1 MKKLMFSILPA
12 LLLALVS
19 CMNTSQESEGGSVR
33 VVLPSSS
40 RALYSSGHD
49 DVDSFTVR
57 LLLDEKIINEK
68 SITKETADMGG
79 AIVFDELEP
88 ATYTVEVEGRMSSK
102 DVLLYFG
109 TEEAKVTAGQ
119 DSDCQVNLKKKDCQ
133 IYNISADA
141 EELKTACESDGNI
154 YIFMDEDSSVSTNQ
168 ATPENNCQLT
178 NITSGTKIIRGNGGK
193 VQQSTDDNKT
203 LTTEGGQIKLFNVTG
218 SSTILEINNL
228 TFTASSTVGTTSTL
242 DGALICV
249 DDGATVILKQCYIN
263 GMSMS
268 NQGIS
273 LIYVKSGGTL
283 LLENCTF
290 YNNTS
295 TNKGDVSFSE
305 CIRIENGAQV
315 EVVSCNFESNGDGN
329 LMSNAAAIENSGSC
343 HITNTTFK
351 GNTANRGSAIMNND
365 NGILEIEDS
374 TFDSNTCTSNGGYYA
389 RRGGAIF
396 IQGGTVKIKDSA
408 FTGNKSSGKNKS
420 EGTENGEFQK
430 LGGGAISIKSY
441 YDSNTKETKPSSL
454 TLQNTKF
461 YNNSVTSTDSDDAYG
476 YGGAVLIEQ
485 SDASLFL
492 KDASGATMEID
503 SYISNYMNGNTTAKN
518 NAGANIYC
526 NGGTINGTVYTKAWE

>member
-1 MKKLMFSILPA
+1 
-12 LLLALVS
+12 
-19 CMNTSQESEGGSVR
+19 
-33 VVLPSSS
+33 
-40 RALYSSGHD
+40 
-49 DVDSFTVR
+49 
-57 LLLDEKIINEK
+57 
-68 SITKETADMGG
+68 
-79 AIVFDELEP
+79 
-88 ATYTVEVEGRMSSK
+88 MSSK

-141 EELKTACESDGNI
+141 RELKTACEADGNT

-178 NITSGTKIIRGNGGK
+178 NINSGTKIIRGNGGK
-193 VQQSTDDNKT
+193 LVQSTDDNKT
-203 LTTEGGQIKLFNVTG
+203 LTTEGYQIKLFNVSG

-228 TFTASSTVGTTSTL
+228 TFTATSGKTVGTTSAL

-249 DDGATVILKQCYIN
+249 DDGATVILKQCLIKDISISN
-263 GMSMS
+263 GDT
-268 NQGIS
+268 S
-273 LIYVKSGGTL
+273 LIYVKNGGKL

-295 TNKGDVSFSE
+295 TLERNSVGYSE
-305 CIRIENGAQV
+305 CIRIDNGAQV

-351 GNTANRGSAIMNND
+351 GNKANRGSAIMNND
-365 NGILEIEDS
+365 TGSLEIEDS

-396 IQGGTVKIKDSA
+396 IQGGSVKITDST
-408 FTGNKSSGKNKS
+408 FTGNKAGGYNPGN
-420 EGTENGEFQK
+420 EGTEAFKK

-461 YNNSVTSTDSDDAYG
+461 YNNSVTSTSTDDANG

-485 SDASLFL
+485 SDANLFL

-503 SYISNYMNGNTTAKN
+503 SYIDKYMSGNTTAKT
-518 NAGANIYC
+518 NASANIYC
-526 NGGTINGTVYTKAWE
+526 NGGTINGTVYTQAW

>member
-1 MKKLMFSILPA
+1 MRR
-12 LLLALVS
+12 
-19 CMNTSQESEGGSVR
+19 GGV
-33 VVLPSSS
+33 
-40 RALYSSGHD
+40 
-49 DVDSFTVR
+49 
-57 LLLDEKIINEK
+57 
-68 SITKETADMGG
+68 
-79 AIVFDELEP
+79 IVFDELEP
-88 ATYTVEVEGRMSSK
+88 ATYTVEVEGWMSSK

-141 EELKTACESDGNI
+141 EELKKACESDGNI

-193 VQQSTDDNKT
+193 LVQSTDDNKT

-228 TFTASSTVGTTSTL
+228 TFTASDTVETSAL

-249 DDGATVILKQCYIN
+249 DDGATVILKQCRMN
-263 GMSMS
+263 GISMS
-268 NQGIS
+268 NLGTS
-273 LIYVKSGGTL
+273 LIYVKSGGKL
-283 LLENCTF
+283 LVENCTF

-315 EVVSCNFESNGDGN
+315 EVVSCTFESNGEEDYA
-329 LMSNAAAIENSGSC
+329 SNAAAIENSGSC

-374 TFDSNTCTSNGGYYA
+374 TFDSNTCTSSGYYA
-389 RRGGAIF
+389 MRGGAIF

-430 LGGGAISIKSY
+430 LGGGAISIK
-441 YDSNTKETKPSSL
+441 KGSL
-454 TLQNTKF
+454 TLQSTRF
-461 YNNSVTSTDSDDAYG
+461 DNNSVTSTSKNDAYG

-485 SDASLFL
+485 SDANLFL
-492 KDASGATMEID
+492 KDASGAAMDIA
-503 SYISNYMNGNTTAKN
+503 SYINKYMSGNTTAKTD
-518 NAGANIYC
+518 AGANIYC

>member
-68 SITKETADMGG
+68 SITKETADTGG

-119 DSDCQVNLKKKDCQ
+119 DADCQVKLKKDCQ

-141 EELKTACESDGNI
+141 RELKTACEADGNI

-168 ATPENNCQLT
+168 ATPDNYQLT

-228 TFTASSTVGTTSTL
+228 TFTASDTVETSAL

-249 DDGATVILKQCYIN
+249 DDGATVILKQCRMN
-263 GMSMS
+263 GISMS
-268 NQGIS
+268 NLGTS
-273 LIYVKSGGTL
+273 LIYVKSGGKL
-283 LLENCTF
+283 LVENCTF

-295 TNKGDVSFSE
+295 TNKGSASFSE

-315 EVVSCNFESNGDGN
+315 EVVSCNFETNGNDI
-329 LMSNAAAIENSGSC
+329 MSNAAAIENSGSC
-343 HITNTTFK
+343 RITNTTFK
-351 GNTANRGSAIMNND
+351 DNLAQRGGAIMNNET
-365 NGILEIEDS
+365 GILEIESS
-374 TFDSNTCTSNGGYYA
+374 TFDSNTCTSSGYYA
-389 RRGGAIF
+389 MRGGAIF
-396 IQGGTVKIKDSA
+396 IQGGTVKIKDST
-408 FTGNKSSGKNKS
+408 FTGNETLGQNAS
-420 EGTENGEFQK
+420 EGTANGKFQK
-430 LGGGAISIKSY
+430 LGGGAISLKMG
-441 YDSNTKETKPSSL
+441 SL
-454 TLQNTKF
+454 TLQNTRF
-461 YNNSVTSTDSDDAYG
+461 DNNSVTSTSKNDAYG

-485 SDASLFL
+485 SDANLFL

-526 NGGTINGTVYTKAWE
+526 SGGTINGTVYTKAWE

>member
-1 MKKLMFSILPA
+1 
-12 LLLALVS
+12 
-19 CMNTSQESEGGSVR
+19 
-33 VVLPSSS
+33 
-40 RALYSSGHD
+40 
-49 DVDSFTVR
+49 
-57 LLLDEKIINEK
+57 
-68 SITKETADMGG
+68 
-79 AIVFDELEP
+79 
-88 ATYTVEVEGRMSSK
+88 MSSK

-141 EELKTACESDGNI
+141 EELKTACESDGNA
-154 YIFMDEDSSVSTNQ
+154 YIFMGADSSVSTNQ
-168 ATPENNCQLT
+168 ATPDNYQLT

-193 VQQSTDDNKT
+193 LEQSTDDNKT
-203 LTTEGGQIKLFNVTG
+203 LTTEGDKIKLFNVSG

-228 TFTASSTVGTTSTL
+228 TFTASNIVGTKSTL

-249 DDGATVILKQCYIN
+249 DDGATVILKQCRMN
-263 GMSMS
+263 GISMS
-268 NQGIS
+268 NLGTS

-295 TNKGDVSFSE
+295 TNKGAVSFSE

-315 EVVSCNFESNGDGN
+315 EVVSCNFESNGDGD

-343 HITNTTFK
+343 RISNTTFK

-365 NGILEIEDS
+365 TGILEIEDS

-396 IQGGTVKIKDSA
+396 IQGGSVKITDST
-408 FTGNKSSGKNKS
+408 FTGNKAGGYNPGS
-420 EGTENGEFQK
+420 EGTEAFKK
-430 LGGGAISIKSY
+430 LGGGAISIK
-441 YDSNTKETKPSSL
+441 TGSL
-454 TLQNTKF
+454 VLQNTRF
-461 YNNSVTSTDSDDAYG
+461 DSNSVTSTSTDDANG

-485 SDASLFL
+485 SDANLFL

>member
-19 CMNTSQESEGGSVR
+19 CMNISQGSEGGSVR

-40 RALYSSGHD
+40 RALYSSGHG

-57 LLLDEKIINEK
+57 LLLGEKII
-68 SITKETADMGG
+68 KEETINTETDETGG
-79 AIVFDELEP
+79 VIVFDELEP
-88 ATYTVEVEGRMSSK
+88 ATYTVEVEGWMSSK

-119 DSDCQVNLKKKDCQ
+119 DADCQVKLKKDCQ
-133 IYNISADA
+133 IYDISFDA
-141 EELKTACESDGNI
+141 RELKTACEADGNI

-168 ATPENNCQLT
+168 ATPDNYQLT

-228 TFTASSTVGTTSTL
+228 TFTASDTVETSAL

-249 DDGATVILKQCYIN
+249 DDGATVILKQCRMN
-263 GMSMS
+263 GISMS

-273 LIYVKSGGTL
+273 LIYVKSGGKL
-283 LLENCTF
+283 LVENCTF

-295 TNKGDVSFSE
+295 TNKGSASFSE

-315 EVVSCNFESNGDGN
+315 EVVSCNFETNGNDI
-329 LMSNAAAIENSGSC
+329 MSNAAAIENSGSC
-343 HITNTTFK
+343 RITNTTFK
-351 GNTANRGSAIMNND
+351 DNLAQRGGAIMNNET
-365 NGILEIEDS
+365 GILEIESS
-374 TFDSNTCTSNGGYYA
+374 TFDSNTCTSSGYYA
-389 RRGGAIF
+389 MRGGAIF
-396 IQGGTVKIKDSA
+396 IQGGTVKIKDST
-408 FTGNKSSGKNKS
+408 FTGNETLGQNAS
-420 EGTENGEFQK
+420 EGTANGEFQK
-430 LGGGAISIKSY
+430 LGGGAISLKMG
-441 YDSNTKETKPSSL
+441 SL
-454 TLQNTKF
+454 TLQNTRF
-461 YNNSVTSTDSDDAYG
+461 DNNSVTSTSKNDAYG

-485 SDASLFL
+485 SDANLFL
-492 KDASGATMEID
+492 KDASGAAMDIA
-503 SYISNYMNGNTTAKN
+503 SYINKYMSGNTTAKTD
-518 NAGANIYC
+518 AGANIYC

>member
-57 LLLDEKIINEK
+57 LLLGEKIIKEK
-68 SITKETADMGG
+68 SITKETADTGG

-88 ATYTVEVEGRMSSK
+88 ATYTVEAEGWMSIK

-109 TEEAKVTAGQ
+109 SEEAKVTAGQ
-119 DSDCQVNLKKKDCQ
+119 DTSCQVNLKKDCQ
-133 IYNISADA
+133 IYNNTADA
-141 EELKTACESDGNI
+141 EELKTACESDGNA
-154 YIFMDEDSSVSTNQ
+154 YIFMGGNSSVSTNQ

-193 VQQSTDDNKT
+193 LEQSTDDNKT

-295 TNKGDVSFSE
+295 TNKGAVSFSE

-315 EVVSCNFESNGDGN
+315 EVVSCNFESNGDGD

-351 GNTANRGSAIMNND
+351 GNTANRGGAIMNNE
-365 NGILEIEDS
+365 NGILEIENS
-374 TFDSNTCTSNGGYYA
+374 TFDSNMCISSSGYYA

-396 IQGGTVKIKDSA
+396 IQGGTVKITDSA

-420 EGTENGEFQK
+420 EGTANGEFQK
-430 LGGGAISIKSY
+430 LGGGAISIK
-441 YDSNTKETKPSSL
+441 TGSL
-454 TLQNTKF
+454 VLQSTRFK
-461 YNNSVTSTDSDDAYG
+461 NNSVTSTDSNDAYG
-476 YGGAVLIEQ
+476 YGGAVLVEQ
-485 SDASLFL
+485 SDASLLL
-492 KDASGATMEID
+492 KDANGTAMDIA
-503 SYISNYMNGNTTAKN
+503 SYINKYMNGNTTAKN

-526 NGGTINGTVYTKAWE
+526 NGGTINGTVYTKAW

>member
-1 MKKLMFSILPA
+1 
-12 LLLALVS
+12 
-19 CMNTSQESEGGSVR
+19 
-33 VVLPSSS
+33 
-40 RALYSSGHD
+40 
-49 DVDSFTVR
+49 
-57 LLLDEKIINEK
+57 
-68 SITKETADMGG
+68 
-79 AIVFDELEP
+79 
-88 ATYTVEVEGRMSSK
+88 MSSK

-141 EELKTACESDGNI
+141 EELKTACESDGNA
-154 YIFMDEDSSVSTNQ
+154 YIFMGADSSVSTNQ
-168 ATPENNCQLT
+168 ATPDNYQLT

-203 LTTEGGQIKLFNVTG
+203 LTTEGGQIKLFNVSG

-228 TFTASSTVGTTSTL
+228 TFTATSGKTVGTTSAL

-295 TNKGDVSFSE
+295 TNKGAVSFSE

-315 EVVSCNFESNGDGN
+315 EVVSCNFESNGDGD

-343 HITNTTFK
+343 RISKTTFK
-351 GNTANRGSAIMNND
+351 GNKANRGSAIMNND
-365 NGILEIEDS
+365 TGILEIEDS

-396 IQGGTVKIKDSA
+396 IQGGSVKITDST
-408 FTGNKSSGKNKS
+408 FTGNKAGGYNPGS
-420 EGTENGEFQK
+420 EGTEAFKK
-430 LGGGAISIKSY
+430 LGGGAISIK
-441 YDSNTKETKPSSL
+441 TGSL
-454 TLQNTKF
+454 VLQNTRF
-461 YNNSVTSTDSDDAYG
+461 DSNSVTSTSTDDANG

-485 SDASLFL
+485 SDANLFL

>member
-1 MKKLMFSILPA
+1 MKKFAFSILPA
-12 LLLALVS
+12 LLLAFVS
-19 CMNTSQESEGGSVR
+19 CMNMSSGSEGGSVR

-40 RALYSSGHD
+40 RTLYSSGHG

-57 LLLDEKIINEK
+57 LLLGEKII
-68 SITKETADMGG
+68 KEETINTETDETGG
-79 AIVFDELEP
+79 VIVFDELEP
-88 ATYTVEVEGRMSSK
+88 ATYTVEVEGWMSSK

-141 EELKTACESDGNI
+141 RELKTACEADGNI

-228 TFTASSTVGTTSTL
+228 TFTASDTVETSAL

-249 DDGATVILKQCYIN
+249 DDGATVILKQCRMN
-263 GMSMS
+263 GISMS
-268 NQGIS
+268 NLGTS
-273 LIYVKSGGTL
+273 LIYVKSGGKL
-283 LLENCTF
+283 LVENCTF

-295 TNKGDVSFSE
+295 TNKGSASFSE

-315 EVVSCNFESNGDGN
+315 EVVSCNFETNGNDI
-329 LMSNAAAIENSGSC
+329 MSNAAAIENSGSC
-343 HITNTTFK
+343 RITNTTFK
-351 GNTANRGSAIMNND
+351 DNLAQRGGAIMNNET
-365 NGILEIEDS
+365 GILEIESS
-374 TFDSNTCTSNGGYYA
+374 TFDSNTCTSSGYYA
-389 RRGGAIF
+389 MRGGAIF
-396 IQGGTVKIKDSA
+396 IQGGTVKIKDST
-408 FTGNKSSGKNKS
+408 FTGNETLGQNAS
-420 EGTENGEFQK
+420 EGTANGEFQK
-430 LGGGAISIKSY
+430 LGGGAISLKMG
-441 YDSNTKETKPSSL
+441 SL
-454 TLQNTKF
+454 TLQNTRF
-461 YNNSVTSTDSDDAYG
+461 DNNSVTSTSKNDAYG

-485 SDASLFL
+485 SDANLFL
-492 KDASGATMEID
+492 KDASGAAMDIA
-503 SYISNYMNGNTTAKN
+503 SYINKYMSGNTTAKTD
-518 NAGANIYC
+518 AGANIYC

>member
-1 MKKLMFSILPA
+1 MKKFAFSILPA
-12 LLLALVS
+12 LLLAFVS
-19 CMNTSQESEGGSVR
+19 CMNTSQGSEGGSVR

-57 LLLDEKIINEK
+57 LSLGEKII
-68 SITKETADMGG
+68 KEETINTETDETGG
-79 AIVFDELEP
+79 VIVFDELEP
-88 ATYTVEVEGRMSSK
+88 ATYTVEVEGWMSSK

-141 EELKTACESDGNI
+141 KELKTACESDGNA
-154 YIFMDEDSSVSTNQ
+154 YIFMGGNSSVSTNQ
-168 ATPENNCQLT
+168 ATQANNYQFA

-193 VQQSTDDNKT
+193 VQESTDDNKT
-203 LTTEGGQIKLFNVTG
+203 LATEGGQIKLFNVTG

-273 LIYVKSGGTL
+273 LIYVKSGGTF

-315 EVVSCNFESNGDGN
+315 EVVSCTFESNGDGN

-396 IQGGTVKIKDSA
+396 IQGGSVKITDST
-408 FTGNKSSGKNKS
+408 FTGNKAGGYNPGS
-420 EGTENGEFQK
+420 EVPENGKFQK
-430 LGGGAISIKSY
+430 LGGGAISIK
-441 YDSNTKETKPSSL
+441 KGSL
-454 TLQNTKF
+454 TLQSTRF
-461 YNNSVTSTDSDDAYG
+461 ENNSVTSTDSDDAYG

-485 SDASLFL
+485 SDANLFL

-526 NGGTINGTVYTKAWE
+526 NGGTINGTVYTQAWE

>member
-1 MKKLMFSILPA
+1 
-12 LLLALVS
+12 
-19 CMNTSQESEGGSVR
+19 
-33 VVLPSSS
+33 
-40 RALYSSGHD
+40 
-49 DVDSFTVR
+49 
-57 LLLDEKIINEK
+57 
-68 SITKETADMGG
+68 
-79 AIVFDELEP
+79 
-88 ATYTVEVEGRMSSK
+88 MSSK

-141 EELKTACESDGNI
+141 RELKTACEADGNI
-154 YIFMDEDSSVSTNQ
+154 YIFMDEDSSVSKNQ

-193 VQQSTDDNKT
+193 LEQSTDDNKT
-203 LTTEGGQIKLFNVTG
+203 LATEGGQIKLFNVTG

-228 TFTASSTVGTTSTL
+228 TFTASSIVGTTSTL

-268 NQGIS
+268 NRDTS
-273 LIYVKSGGTL
+273 LIYVKSGGKL

-290 YNNTS
+290 YNNKS

-315 EVVSCNFESNGDGN
+315 EVVSCTFESNGEEN
-329 LMSNAAAIENSGSC
+329 YASNSAAIENSGSC

-365 NGILEIEDS
+365 TGILEIEDS

-396 IQGGTVKIKDSA
+396 IQGGSVKITDST
-408 FTGNKSSGKNKS
+408 FTGNKAGGYNPGS
-420 EGTENGEFQK
+420 EGTEAFKK
-430 LGGGAISIKSY
+430 LGGGAISIK
-441 YDSNTKETKPSSL
+441 TGSL
-454 TLQNTKF
+454 VLQNTRF
-461 YNNSVTSTDSDDAYG
+461 DSNSVTSTSTDDANG

-485 SDASLFL
+485 SDASLLL
-492 KDASGATMEID
+492 KDASGAAMDIA
-503 SYISNYMNGNTTAKN
+503 SYINKYMRGNTVGTGKE
-518 NAGANIYC
+518 GANIYC

>member
-1 MKKLMFSILPA
+1 MKKFAFSILPA
-12 LLLALVS
+12 LLLAFVS
-19 CMNTSQESEGGSVR
+19 CMNMSSGSEGGSVR

-40 RALYSSGHD
+40 RALYSSGHG

-57 LLLDEKIINEK
+57 LLLGEKIINEK
-68 SITKETADMGG
+68 SITKDSADTGG

-88 ATYTVEVEGRMSSK
+88 ATYTVEVEGWMSSK

-141 EELKTACESDGNI
+141 EELKKACESDGNS
-154 YIFMDEDSSVSTNQ
+154 YIFMGADSSVSTNQ
-168 ATPENNCQLT
+168 ATPDNYQLT

-193 VQQSTDDNKT
+193 LVQSTDDNKT
-203 LTTEGGQIKLFNVTG
+203 LTTEGDQIKLFNVSG

-228 TFTASSTVGTTSTL
+228 TFTATSGKTVGTSSAL

-295 TNKGDVSFSE
+295 TNKGAVSFSE

-315 EVVSCNFESNGDGN
+315 EVVSCNFESNGDGD

-343 HITNTTFK
+343 RISNTTFK
-351 GNTANRGSAIMNND
+351 GNKANRGSAIMNND
-365 NGILEIEDS
+365 TGILEIEDS

-396 IQGGTVKIKDSA
+396 IQGGSVKITDST
-408 FTGNKSSGKNKS
+408 FTGNKAGGYNPGS
-420 EGTENGEFQK
+420 EGTEAFKK
-430 LGGGAISIKSY
+430 LGGGAISIK
-441 YDSNTKETKPSSL
+441 TGSL
-454 TLQNTKF
+454 VLQNTRF
-461 YNNSVTSTDSDDAYG
+461 DSNSVTSKSTDDANG

-485 SDASLFL
+485 SDANLFL

-503 SYISNYMNGNTTAKN
+503 SYIDKYMSGNTTAKT

-526 NGGTINGTVYTKAWE
+526 NGGTINGTVYTQAWE

>member
-12 LLLALVS
+12 FLLALVS

-57 LLLDEKIINEK
+57 LLLGEKIINEK
-68 SITKETADMGG
+68 SITKETADTGG

-88 ATYTVEVEGRMSSK
+88 ATYTVEAEGWMSIK

-109 TEEAKVTAGQ
+109 SEEAKVTAGQ
-119 DSDCQVNLKKKDCQ
+119 DTSCQVNLKKDCQ
-133 IYNISADA
+133 IYNNTADA
-141 EELKTACESDGNI
+141 EELKTACESDGNA
-154 YIFMDEDSSVSTNQ
+154 YIFMGGNSSVSTNQ
-168 ATPENNCQLT
+168 ATSDNNQLA

-193 VQQSTDDNKT
+193 VQESTDDNKT
-203 LTTEGGQIKLFNVTG
+203 LATEGGQIKLFNVTG

-295 TNKGDVSFSE
+295 TNKGAVSFSE

-396 IQGGTVKIKDSA
+396 IQGGSVKITDST
-408 FTGNKSSGKNKS
+408 FTGNKAGGYNPGS
-420 EGTENGEFQK
+420 EGTEAFKK

-461 YNNSVTSTDSDDAYG
+461 YNNSVTSTSNDDANG

-485 SDASLFL
+485 SDANLFL

-503 SYISNYMNGNTTAKN
+503 SYIDKYMSGNTTAKT

-526 NGGTINGTVYTKAWE
+526 NGGKINGTVYTQAW

>member
-12 LLLALVS
+12 LLLAFVS
-19 CMNTSQESEGGSVR
+19 CMNMSSGSEGGSVR

-40 RALYSSGHD
+40 RALYSSGHG

-57 LLLDEKIINEK
+57 LLLGEKII
-68 SITKETADMGG
+68 KEETINTETDETGG
-79 AIVFDELEP
+79 VIVFDELEP
-88 ATYTVEVEGRMSSK
+88 ATYTVEVEGWMSSK

-141 EELKTACESDGNI
+141 EELKKACESDGNA

-168 ATPENNCQLT
+168 ASSENNQLT

-193 VQQSTDDNKT
+193 VQQSTDDNQT
-203 LTTEGGQIKLFNVTG
+203 LTTEGGQIKLFNVSG

-228 TFTASSTVGTTSTL
+228 TFTASNIVGTNSTL

-295 TNKGDVSFSE
+295 TNKGAVSFSE

-315 EVVSCNFESNGDGN
+315 EVVSCNFETNGNDI
-329 LMSNAAAIENSGSC
+329 MSNAAAIENSGSC
-343 HITNTTFK
+343 RITNTTFK
-351 GNTANRGSAIMNND
+351 DNLAQRGGAIMNNET
-365 NGILEIEDS
+365 GILEIESS
-374 TFDSNTCTSNGGYYA
+374 TFDSNTCTSSGYYA
-389 RRGGAIF
+389 MRGGAIF
-396 IQGGTVKIKDSA
+396 IQGGTVKIKDST
-408 FTGNKSSGKNKS
+408 FTGNETLGQNAS
-420 EGTENGEFQK
+420 EGTANGEFQK
-430 LGGGAISIKSY
+430 LGGGAISIK
-441 YDSNTKETKPSSL
+441 TGSL
-454 TLQNTKF
+454 VLQNTRF
-461 YNNSVTSTDSDDAYG
+461 DSNSVTSTSKDDANG

-485 SDASLFL
+485 SDASLLL

-503 SYISNYMNGNTTAKN
+503 SYIDKYMSGNTTAKP

-526 NGGTINGTVYTKAWE
+526 NGGKINGTVYTQAW

>member
-1 MKKLMFSILPA
+1 
-12 LLLALVS
+12 
-19 CMNTSQESEGGSVR
+19 
-33 VVLPSSS
+33 
-40 RALYSSGHD
+40 
-49 DVDSFTVR
+49 
-57 LLLDEKIINEK
+57 
-68 SITKETADMGG
+68 
-79 AIVFDELEP
+79 
-88 ATYTVEVEGRMSSK
+88 MSSK

-109 TEEAKVTAGQ
+109 SEEAKVTAGQ
-119 DSDCQVNLKKKDCQ
+119 DTSCQVNLKKDCQ
-133 IYNISADA
+133 IYDNTADA
-141 EELKTACESDGNI
+141 EELKTACESDGNA
-154 YIFMDEDSSVSTNQ
+154 YIFMGENSSVSTNQ
-168 ATPENNCQLT
+168 ATQANNCQLT
-178 NITSGTKIIRGNGGK
+178 NINSGTKIIRGNGGK
-193 VQQSTDDNKT
+193 VQESTDDNKT
-203 LTTEGGQIKLFNVTG
+203 LATEGGQIKLFNVTG

-249 DDGATVILKQCYIN
+249 DDRATVILKQCYIN

-273 LIYVKSGGTL
+273 LIYVKSGGKL
-283 LLENCTF
+283 LVENCTF

-295 TNKGDVSFSE
+295 TNKGNVSFSE

-396 IQGGTVKIKDSA
+396 IQGGSVKITDST
-408 FTGNKSSGKNKS
+408 FTGNKAGGYNPGS

-430 LGGGAISIKSY
+430 LGGGAISIK
-441 YDSNTKETKPSSL
+441 KGSL
-454 TLQNTKF
+454 TLQSTRF
-461 YNNSVTSTDSDDAYG
+461 ENNSVTSTDSDDAYG

-492 KDASGATMEID
+492 KDASGAAMDIE
-503 SYISNYMNGNTTAKN
+503 SYTNKYMSGNKVGTGKE
-518 NAGANIYC
+518 GANIYC

>member
-1 MKKLMFSILPA
+1 MKKFAFSILPA
-12 LLLALVS
+12 LLLAFVS
-19 CMNTSQESEGGSVR
+19 CMNMSSGSEGGSVR

-40 RALYSSGHD
+40 RALYSSGHG

-57 LLLDEKIINEK
+57 LLLGEKII
-68 SITKETADMGG
+68 KEETINTETDETGG
-79 AIVFDELEP
+79 VIVFDELEP
-88 ATYTVEVEGRMSSK
+88 ATYTVEVEGWMSSK

-141 EELKTACESDGNI
+141 EELKTACEADGNI
-154 YIFMDEDSSVSTNQ
+154 YIFMDEDSSVSKNQ
-168 ATPENNCQLT
+168 ATPDNYQLT

-228 TFTASSTVGTTSTL
+228 TFTASDTVETSAL

-249 DDGATVILKQCYIN
+249 DDGATVILKQCRIN

-273 LIYVKSGGTL
+273 LIYVKSGGKL
-283 LLENCTF
+283 LVENCTF

-295 TNKGDVSFSE
+295 TNKGSASFSE

-315 EVVSCNFESNGDGN
+315 EVVSCNFETNGNDI
-329 LMSNAAAIENSGSC
+329 MSNAAAIENSGSC
-343 HITNTTFK
+343 RITNTTFK
-351 GNTANRGSAIMNND
+351 DNLAQRGGAIMNNET
-365 NGILEIEDS
+365 GILEIESS
-374 TFDSNTCTSNGGYYA
+374 TFDSNTCTSSGYYA
-389 RRGGAIF
+389 MRGGAIF
-396 IQGGTVKIKDSA
+396 IQGGTVKIKDST
-408 FTGNKSSGKNKS
+408 FTGNETLGQNAS
-420 EGTENGEFQK
+420 EGTANGEFQK
-430 LGGGAISIKSY
+430 LGGGAISLKMG
-441 YDSNTKETKPSSL
+441 SL
-454 TLQNTKF
+454 TLQNTRF
-461 YNNSVTSTDSDDAYG
+461 DNNSVTSTSTDDANG

-485 SDASLFL
+485 SDANLFL

-503 SYISNYMNGNTTAKN
+503 SYIDKYMSGNTTAKT

>member
-1 MKKLMFSILPA
+1 MKKFAFSILPA
-12 LLLALVS
+12 LLLAFVS
-19 CMNTSQESEGGSVR
+19 CMNMSSGSEGGSVR

-40 RALYSSGHD
+40 RTLYSSGHG

-57 LLLDEKIINEK
+57 LLLGEKIIKEETIN
-68 SITKETADMGG
+68 KETDETGG
-79 AIVFDELEP
+79 VIVFDELEP
-88 ATYTVEVEGRMSSK
+88 ATYTVEVEGWMSSK

-133 IYNISADA
+133 IYNISVDA
-141 EELKTACESDGNI
+141 RELKTACEADGNI

-168 ATPENNCQLT
+168 ATPENNCHLT

-228 TFTASSTVGTTSTL
+228 TFTASDTVETSAL

-249 DDGATVILKQCYIN
+249 DDGATVILKQCRMN
-263 GMSMS
+263 GISMS
-268 NQGIS
+268 NLGTS
-273 LIYVKSGGTL
+273 LIYVKSGGKL
-283 LLENCTF
+283 LVENCTF

-295 TNKGDVSFSE
+295 TNKGNVSFSE

-315 EVVSCNFESNGDGN
+315 EVVSCNFESNGDGD

-343 HITNTTFK
+343 RISNTTFK
-351 GNTANRGSAIMNND
+351 GNKANRGSAIMNNE
-365 NGILEIEDS
+365 NGILEIENS

-396 IQGGTVKIKDSA
+396 IQGGSVKITDST
-408 FTGNKSSGKNKS
+408 FTGNKAGGYNPGS
-420 EGTENGEFQK
+420 EGTEAFKK
-430 LGGGAISIKSY
+430 LGGGAISIK
-441 YDSNTKETKPSSL
+441 TGSL
-454 TLQNTKF
+454 VLQNTRF
-461 YNNSVTSTDSDDAYG
+461 DSNSVTSTSKDDANG

-485 SDASLFL
+485 SDANLFL

-503 SYISNYMNGNTTAKN
+503 SYIDKYMSGNTTAKT

>member
-19 CMNTSQESEGGSVR
+19 CMNTPQESEGGSVR

-68 SITKETADMGG
+68 SITKETADTGG

-119 DSDCQVNLKKKDCQ
+119 DADCQVKLKKDCQ
-133 IYNISADA
+133 IYDNTADA
-141 EELKTACESDGNI
+141 EELKTACESDGNA
-154 YIFMDEDSSVSTNQ
+154 YIFMGGNSSVSTNQ
-168 ATPENNCQLT
+168 ATSDNNQLT
-178 NITSGTKIIRGNGGK
+178 NIISGTKIIRGNGGK
-193 VQQSTDDNKT
+193 LVQSTDDNKT
-203 LTTEGGQIKLFNVTG
+203 LTTEGDQIKLFNVSG

-228 TFTASSTVGTTSTL
+228 TFTASSIVGTTSAL

-295 TNKGDVSFSE
+295 TNKGNVSFSE
-305 CIRIENGAQV
+305 CIRIDNGAQV
-315 EVVSCNFESNGDGN
+315 EVVSCTFESNGEEN
-329 LMSNAAAIENSGSC
+329 YASNAAAIENSGSC
-343 HITNTTFK
+343 RITNTTFK
-351 GNTANRGSAIMNND
+351 GNKANRGSAIMNND
-365 NGILEIEDS
+365 TGSLEIEDS
-374 TFDSNTCTSNGGYYA
+374 TFDSNMCTSNSGYYA

-430 LGGGAISIKSY
+430 LGGGAISIK
-441 YDSNTKETKPSSL
+441 KGSL
-454 TLQNTKF
+454 TLQSTRF
-461 YNNSVTSTDSDDAYG
+461 ENNSVTSTDSDDAYG

-485 SDASLFL
+485 SDASLLL
-492 KDASGATMEID
+492 KDASGAAMDIE
-503 SYISNYMNGNTTAKN
+503 SYTNKYMRGNTVGTGKE
-518 NAGANIYC
+518 GANIYC

>member
-1 MKKLMFSILPA
+1 
-12 LLLALVS
+12 
-19 CMNTSQESEGGSVR
+19 
-33 VVLPSSS
+33 
-40 RALYSSGHD
+40 
-49 DVDSFTVR
+49 
-57 LLLDEKIINEK
+57 
-68 SITKETADMGG
+68 
-79 AIVFDELEP
+79 
-88 ATYTVEVEGRMSSK
+88 MSSK

-119 DSDCQVNLKKKDCQ
+119 DADCQVNLKKKDCQ

-141 EELKTACESDGNI
+141 KELKTACESDGNS
-154 YIFMDEDSSVSTNQ
+154 YIFMGADSSVSTNQ
-168 ATPENNCQLT
+168 ASSENNQLT

-193 VQQSTDDNKT
+193 LVQSTDDNKT
-203 LTTEGGQIKLFNVTG
+203 LTTEGDQIKLFNVTG

-249 DDGATVILKQCYIN
+249 DDGATVILKQCLIKN
-263 GMSMS
+263 MSVS

-273 LIYVKSGGTL
+273 LIYVKSGGKL

-290 YNNTS
+290 SNNTS
-295 TNKGDVSFSE
+295 TNKGAVSFSE
-305 CIRIENGAQV
+305 CIRIDNGAQV

-396 IQGGTVKIKDSA
+396 IQGGSVKITDST
-408 FTGNKSSGKNKS
+408 FTGNKAGGYNPGS
-420 EGTENGEFQK
+420 EGTEAFKK
-430 LGGGAISIKSY
+430 LGGGAISIK
-441 YDSNTKETKPSSL
+441 TGSL
-454 TLQNTKF
+454 VLQNTRF
-461 YNNSVTSTDSDDAYG
+461 DSNSVTSTDSNDAYG
-476 YGGAVLIEQ
+476 YGGAVLVEQ
-485 SDASLFL
+485 SDASLLL
-492 KDASGATMEID
+492 KDANGTAMDIA
-503 SYISNYMNGNTTAKN
+503 SYINKYMSGNTTEKAD
-518 NAGANIYC
+518 AGKNIYC

>member
-1 MKKLMFSILPA
+1 MKKFAFSILPA
-12 LLLALVS
+12 LLLAFVS
-19 CMNTSQESEGGSVR
+19 CMNMSSGSEGGSVR

-40 RALYSSGHD
+40 RALYSSGHG

-68 SITKETADMGG
+68 SITKETADTGG

-119 DSDCQVNLKKKDCQ
+119 DADCQVKLKKDCQ
-133 IYNISADA
+133 IYNISVDA
-141 EELKTACESDGNI
+141 RELKTACEADGNI

-168 ATPENNCQLT
+168 ATSENNYQLT

-193 VQQSTDDNKT
+193 LVQSTDDNKT

-228 TFTASSTVGTTSTL
+228 TFTASDTVETSAL

-295 TNKGDVSFSE
+295 TNKGAVSFSE

-315 EVVSCNFESNGDGN
+315 EVVSCNFESNGDGD

-343 HITNTTFK
+343 RISNTTFK
-351 GNTANRGSAIMNND
+351 GNKANRGSAIMNND
-365 NGILEIEDS
+365 TGILEIEDS

-396 IQGGTVKIKDSA
+396 IQGGSVKITDST
-408 FTGNKSSGKNKS
+408 FTGNKAGGYNPGS
-420 EGTENGEFQK
+420 EGTEAFKK
-430 LGGGAISIKSY
+430 LGGGAISIK
-441 YDSNTKETKPSSL
+441 TGSL
-454 TLQNTKF
+454 VLQNTRF
-461 YNNSVTSTDSDDAYG
+461 DSNSVTSTSKNDAYG

-485 SDASLFL
+485 SDANLFL
-492 KDASGATMEID
+492 KDASGAAMDIA
-503 SYISNYMNGNTTAKN
+503 SYINKYMSGNTTAKTD
-518 NAGANIYC
+518 AGANIYC

>member
-1 MKKLMFSILPA
+1 MSI
-12 LLLALVS
+12 
-19 CMNTSQESEGGSVR
+19 
-33 VVLPSSS
+33 
-40 RALYSSGHD
+40 
-49 DVDSFTVR
+49 
-57 LLLDEKIINEK
+57 
-68 SITKETADMGG
+68 
-79 AIVFDELEP
+79 
-88 ATYTVEVEGRMSSK
+88 K

-109 TEEAKVTAGQ
+109 SEEAKVTAGQ
-119 DSDCQVNLKKKDCQ
+119 DTSCQVNLKKDCQ
-133 IYNISADA
+133 IYNNTADA
-141 EELKTACESDGNI
+141 EELKTACESDGNA
-154 YIFMDEDSSVSTNQ
+154 YIFMGGNSSVSTNQ

-193 VQQSTDDNKT
+193 LVQSTDDNKT
-203 LTTEGGQIKLFNVTG
+203 LTTEGGQIKLFNVSG

-228 TFTASSTVGTTSTL
+228 TFTATSGKTVGTTSTL

-295 TNKGDVSFSE
+295 TNKGAVSFSE

-315 EVVSCNFESNGDGN
+315 EVVSCNFESNGDGD
-329 LMSNAAAIENSGSC
+329 LMSNAAVIENSGSC
-343 HITNTTFK
+343 RISNTTFK
-351 GNTANRGSAIMNND
+351 GNKANRGSAIMNND
-365 NGILEIEDS
+365 TGILEIEDS

-396 IQGGTVKIKDSA
+396 IQGGSVKITDST
-408 FTGNKSSGKNKS
+408 FTGNKAGGYNPGS
-420 EGTENGEFQK
+420 EGTTNGEFQK
-430 LGGGAISIKSY
+430 LGGGAISIK
-441 YDSNTKETKPSSL
+441 TGSL
-454 TLQNTKF
+454 VLQNTRF
-461 YNNSVTSTDSDDAYG
+461 ENNSVTSTSNDDANG

-485 SDASLFL
+485 SDANLFL

-518 NAGANIYC
+518 NAGTNIYC
-526 NGGTINGTVYTKAWE
+526 NGGTINGTVYTQAW

>member
-12 LLLALVS
+12 LLLAFVS
-19 CMNTSQESEGGSVR
+19 CMNMSSGSEGGSVR
-33 VVLPSSS
+33 VVLPCSS
-40 RALYSSGHD
+40 RTLYSSGHG

-57 LLLDEKIINEK
+57 LLLGEKIINEK
-68 SITKETADMGG
+68 SINKETNETGG
-79 AIVFDELEP
+79 VIVFDELEP
-88 ATYTVEVEGRMSSK
+88 ATYTVEVEGWMSSK

-133 IYNISADA
+133 IYNISVDA
-141 EELKTACESDGNI
+141 RELKTACEADGNI

-228 TFTASSTVGTTSTL
+228 TFTASDTVETSAL

-249 DDGATVILKQCYIN
+249 DDGATVILKQCRMN
-263 GMSMS
+263 GISMS
-268 NQGIS
+268 NLGTS
-273 LIYVKSGGTL
+273 LIYVKSGGKL
-283 LLENCTF
+283 LVENCTF

-295 TNKGDVSFSE
+295 TNKGNVSFSE

-315 EVVSCNFESNGDGN
+315 EVVSCNFESNGDGD

-343 HITNTTFK
+343 RISNTTFK
-351 GNTANRGSAIMNND
+351 GNKANRGSAIMNNE
-365 NGILEIEDS
+365 NGILEIENS

-396 IQGGTVKIKDSA
+396 IQGGSVKITDST
-408 FTGNKSSGKNKS
+408 FTGNETLGQNAS
-420 EGTENGEFQK
+420 EGTANGEFQK
-430 LGGGAISIKSY
+430 LGGGAISLKMG
-441 YDSNTKETKPSSL
+441 SL
-454 TLQNTKF
+454 TLQNTRF
-461 YNNSVTSTDSDDAYG
+461 DNNSVTSTSKNDAYG

-485 SDASLFL
+485 SDANLFL
-492 KDASGATMEID
+492 KDASGAAMDIA
-503 SYISNYMNGNTTAKN
+503 SYINKYMSGNTTAKTD
-518 NAGANIYC
+518 AGANIYC

>member
-12 LLLALVS
+12 LLLAFVS
-19 CMNTSQESEGGSVR
+19 CMNMSSGSEGGSVR

-57 LLLDEKIINEK
+57 LLLGEKIINEK
-68 SITKETADMGG
+68 SITKDSADTGG

-88 ATYTVEVEGRMSSK
+88 ATYTVEVEGRMSIK

-119 DSDCQVNLKKKDCQ
+119 DADCQVKLKKDCQ

-141 EELKTACESDGNI
+141 RELKTACEADGNA
-154 YIFMDEDSSVSTNQ
+154 YIFMGADSSVSTNQ
-168 ATPENNCQLT
+168 ATPDNYQLT

-228 TFTASSTVGTTSTL
+228 TFTASDTVETSAL

-249 DDGATVILKQCYIN
+249 DDGATVILKQCRMN
-263 GMSMS
+263 GISMS
-268 NQGIS
+268 NLGTS
-273 LIYVKSGGTL
+273 LIYVKSGGKL

-295 TNKGDVSFSE
+295 TNKGAVSFSE

-315 EVVSCNFESNGDGN
+315 EVVSCNFESNGDGD

-343 HITNTTFK
+343 RISNTTFK
-351 GNTANRGSAIMNND
+351 GNKANRGSAIMNND
-365 NGILEIEDS
+365 TGILEIEDS

-396 IQGGTVKIKDSA
+396 IQGGSVKITDST
-408 FTGNKSSGKNKS
+408 FTGNKAGGYNPGS
-420 EGTENGEFQK
+420 EGTEAFKK
-430 LGGGAISIKSY
+430 LGGGAISIK
-441 YDSNTKETKPSSL
+441 TGSL
-454 TLQNTKF
+454 VLQNTRF
-461 YNNSVTSTDSDDAYG
+461 DSNSVTSTSTDDANG

-485 SDASLFL
+485 SDANLFL

-526 NGGTINGTVYTKAWE
+526 NGGTINGTVYKKAWE

>member
-12 LLLALVS
+12 FLLALVS

-68 SITKETADMGG
+68 SITKETADTGG

-119 DSDCQVNLKKKDCQ
+119 DADCQVKLKKDCQ

-141 EELKTACESDGNI
+141 RELKTACEADGNT

-193 VQQSTDDNKT
+193 LVQSTDDNKT
-203 LTTEGGQIKLFNVTG
+203 LTTEGDQIKLFNVSG

-228 TFTASSTVGTTSTL
+228 TFTASSIVGTTSAL

-295 TNKGDVSFSE
+295 TNKGNVSFSE
-305 CIRIENGAQV
+305 CIRIDNGAQV
-315 EVVSCNFESNGDGN
+315 EVVSCTFESNGEEN
-329 LMSNAAAIENSGSC
+329 YASNAAAIENSGSC
-343 HITNTTFK
+343 RITNTTFK
-351 GNTANRGSAIMNND
+351 GNKANRGSAIMNND
-365 NGILEIEDS
+365 TGSLEIEDS
-374 TFDSNTCTSNGGYYA
+374 TFDSNMCTSNSGYYA

-430 LGGGAISIKSY
+430 LGGGAISIK
-441 YDSNTKETKPSSL
+441 KGSL
-454 TLQNTKF
+454 TLQSTRF
-461 YNNSVTSTDSDDAYG
+461 ENNSVTSTDSDDAYG

-485 SDASLFL
+485 SDASLLL
-492 KDASGATMEID
+492 KDASGAAMDIE
-503 SYISNYMNGNTTAKN
+503 SYTNKYMRGNTVGTGKE
-518 NAGANIYC
+518 GANIYC

>member
-12 LLLALVS
+12 LLLAFVS
-19 CMNTSQESEGGSVR
+19 CMNMSSGSEGGSVR

-40 RALYSSGHD
+40 RALYSSGHG

-57 LLLDEKIINEK
+57 LLLGEKII
-68 SITKETADMGG
+68 KEETINTETDETGG
-79 AIVFDELEP
+79 VIVFDELEP
-88 ATYTVEVEGRMSSK
+88 ATYTVEVEGWMSSK

-141 EELKTACESDGNI
+141 EELKTACESDGNA
-154 YIFMDEDSSVSTNQ
+154 YIFMGADSSVSTNQ
-168 ATPENNCQLT
+168 ATPDNYQLT

-228 TFTASSTVGTTSTL
+228 TFTASDTVETSAL

-273 LIYVKSGGTL
+273 LIYVKSGGKL
-283 LLENCTF
+283 LVENCTF

-295 TNKGDVSFSE
+295 TNKGSASFSE

-315 EVVSCNFESNGDGN
+315 EVVSCNFETNGNDI
-329 LMSNAAAIENSGSC
+329 MSNAAAIENSGSC
-343 HITNTTFK
+343 RITNTTFK
-351 GNTANRGSAIMNND
+351 DNLAQRGGAIMNNET
-365 NGILEIEDS
+365 GILEIESS
-374 TFDSNTCTSNGGYYA
+374 TFDSNTCTSSGYYA
-389 RRGGAIF
+389 MRGGAIF
-396 IQGGTVKIKDSA
+396 IQGGTVKIKDST
-408 FTGNKSSGKNKS
+408 FTGNETLGQNAS
-420 EGTENGEFQK
+420 EGTANGEFQK
-430 LGGGAISIKSY
+430 LGGGAISLKMG
-441 YDSNTKETKPSSL
+441 SL
-454 TLQNTKF
+454 TLQNTRF
-461 YNNSVTSTDSDDAYG
+461 DNNSVTSTSKNDAYG

-485 SDASLFL
+485 SDANLFL
-492 KDASGATMEID
+492 KDASGAAMDIA
-503 SYISNYMNGNTTAKN
+503 SYINKYMSGNTTAKTD
-518 NAGANIYC
+518 AGANIYC

>member
-1 MKKLMFSILPA
+1 
-12 LLLALVS
+12 
-19 CMNTSQESEGGSVR
+19 
-33 VVLPSSS
+33 
-40 RALYSSGHD
+40 
-49 DVDSFTVR
+49 
-57 LLLDEKIINEK
+57 
-68 SITKETADMGG
+68 
-79 AIVFDELEP
+79 
-88 ATYTVEVEGRMSSK
+88 MSSK

-141 EELKTACESDGNI
+141 EELKKACESDGNA
-154 YIFMDEDSSVSTNQ
+154 YIFMGADSSVSTNQ
-168 ATPENNCQLT
+168 ATPDNYQLT

-193 VQQSTDDNKT
+193 LEQSTDDNKT

-273 LIYVKSGGTL
+273 LIYVKIGGTL

-295 TNKGDVSFSE
+295 TNKGAVSFSE

-396 IQGGTVKIKDSA
+396 IQGGSVKITDST
-408 FTGNKSSGKNKS
+408 FTGNKAGGYNPGS
-420 EGTENGEFQK
+420 EGTEAFKK
-430 LGGGAISIKSY
+430 LGGGAISIK
-441 YDSNTKETKPSSL
+441 TGSL
-454 TLQNTKF
+454 VLQNTRF
-461 YNNSVTSTDSDDAYG
+461 DSNSVTSKSTDDANG
-476 YGGAVLIEQ
+476 YGGAVLVEQ
-485 SDASLFL
+485 SDASLLF
-492 KDASGATMEID
+492 KDANGAAMDIESYTTM
-503 SYISNYMNGNTTAKN
+503 YMNGNTTAKD

>member
-1 MKKLMFSILPA
+1 
-12 LLLALVS
+12 
-19 CMNTSQESEGGSVR
+19 
-33 VVLPSSS
+33 
-40 RALYSSGHD
+40 
-49 DVDSFTVR
+49 
-57 LLLDEKIINEK
+57 
-68 SITKETADMGG
+68 
-79 AIVFDELEP
+79 
-88 ATYTVEVEGRMSSK
+88 MSSK

-119 DSDCQVNLKKKDCQ
+119 DADCQVKLKKDCQ

-141 EELKTACESDGNI
+141 RELKTACEADGNT

-193 VQQSTDDNKT
+193 LEQSTDDNKT
-203 LTTEGGQIKLFNVTG
+203 LTTEGDQIKLFNVSG

-228 TFTASSTVGTTSTL
+228 TFTATSGKTVGTTSAL

-295 TNKGDVSFSE
+295 TNKGAVSFSE

-315 EVVSCNFESNGDGN
+315 EVVSCNFESNGDGD

-343 HITNTTFK
+343 RISNTTFK
-351 GNTANRGSAIMNND
+351 GNKANRGSAIMNND
-365 NGILEIEDS
+365 TGILEIEDS

-396 IQGGTVKIKDSA
+396 IQGGSVKITDST
-408 FTGNKSSGKNKS
+408 FTGNKAGGYNPGS
-420 EGTENGEFQK
+420 EGIEAFKK
-430 LGGGAISIKSY
+430 LGGGAISIK
-441 YDSNTKETKPSSL
+441 TGSL
-454 TLQNTKF
+454 VLQNTRF
-461 YNNSVTSTDSDDAYG
+461 DSNSVTSTSTDDANG

-485 SDASLFL
+485 SDASLLL

-503 SYISNYMNGNTTAKN
+503 SYIDKYMSGNTTAKP

-526 NGGTINGTVYTKAWE
+526 NGGKINGTVYTQAW

>member
-1 MKKLMFSILPA
+1 MKKFAFSILPA

-19 CMNTSQESEGGSVR
+19 CMNMSSGSEGGSVR

-40 RALYSSGHD
+40 RALYSSGHG

-57 LLLDEKIINEK
+57 LLLGEKII
-68 SITKETADMGG
+68 KEETINTETDETGG
-79 AIVFDELEP
+79 VIVFDELEP
-88 ATYTVEVEGRMSSK
+88 ATYTVEVEGWMSSK

-141 EELKTACESDGNI
+141 EELKTACESDGNA
-154 YIFMDEDSSVSTNQ
+154 YIFMGADSSVSTNQ
-168 ATPENNCQLT
+168 ATPDNYQLT

-228 TFTASSTVGTTSTL
+228 TFTASDTVETSAL

-249 DDGATVILKQCYIN
+249 DDGATVILKQCRMN
-263 GMSMS
+263 GISMS
-268 NQGIS
+268 NLGTS
-273 LIYVKSGGTL
+273 LIYVKSGGKL
-283 LLENCTF
+283 LVENCTF

-295 TNKGDVSFSE
+295 TNKGNVSFSE

-315 EVVSCNFESNGDGN
+315 EVVSCNFESNGDGD

-396 IQGGTVKIKDSA
+396 IQGGSVKITDST
-408 FTGNKSSGKNKS
+408 FTGNKTLGQNAS
-420 EGTENGEFQK
+420 EGTANGEFQK
-430 LGGGAISIKSY
+430 LGGGAISLKMG
-441 YDSNTKETKPSSL
+441 SL
-454 TLQNTKF
+454 TLQNTRF
-461 YNNSVTSTDSDDAYG
+461 DNNSVTSTSKNDAYG

-485 SDASLFL
+485 SDANLFL
-492 KDASGATMEID
+492 KDASGAAMDIA
-503 SYISNYMNGNTTAKN
+503 SYINKYMSGNTTAKTD
-518 NAGANIYC
+518 AGANIYC

>member
-1 MKKLMFSILPA
+1 MKKFAFSILPA
-12 LLLALVS
+12 LLLAFVS
-19 CMNTSQESEGGSVR
+19 CMNMSSGSEGGSVR

-40 RALYSSGHD
+40 RALYSSGHG

-57 LLLDEKIINEK
+57 LLLGEKII
-68 SITKETADMGG
+68 KEETINTETDETGG
-79 AIVFDELEP
+79 VIVFDELEP
-88 ATYTVEVEGRMSSK
+88 ATYTVEVEGWMSSK

-133 IYNISADA
+133 IYNISANA
-141 EELKTACESDGNI
+141 EELKTACEADGNT

-228 TFTASSTVGTTSTL
+228 TFTASDTVETSAL

-268 NQGIS
+268 NLGTS
-273 LIYVKSGGTL
+273 LIYVKSGGKL
-283 LLENCTF
+283 LVENCTF

-295 TNKGDVSFSE
+295 TNKGNVSFSE

-315 EVVSCNFESNGDGN
+315 EVVSCNFESNGDGD

-343 HITNTTFK
+343 RITNTTFK
-351 GNTANRGSAIMNND
+351 DNLAQRGGAIMNNEI
-365 NGILEIEDS
+365 GILEIESS
-374 TFDSNTCTSNGGYYA
+374 TFDSNTCTSSGYYA
-389 RRGGAIF
+389 MRGGAIF
-396 IQGGTVKIKDSA
+396 IQGGTVKIKDST
-408 FTGNKSSGKNKS
+408 FTGNETLGQNAS
-420 EGTENGEFQK
+420 EGTANGEFQK
-430 LGGGAISIKSY
+430 LGGGAISLKMG
-441 YDSNTKETKPSSL
+441 SL
-454 TLQNTKF
+454 TLQNTRF
-461 YNNSVTSTDSDDAYG
+461 DNNSVTSTSKNDAYG

-485 SDASLFL
+485 SDANLFL
-492 KDASGATMEID
+492 KDASGAAMDIA
-503 SYISNYMNGNTTAKN
+503 SYINKYMSGNTTAKTD
-518 NAGANIYC
+518 AGANIYC